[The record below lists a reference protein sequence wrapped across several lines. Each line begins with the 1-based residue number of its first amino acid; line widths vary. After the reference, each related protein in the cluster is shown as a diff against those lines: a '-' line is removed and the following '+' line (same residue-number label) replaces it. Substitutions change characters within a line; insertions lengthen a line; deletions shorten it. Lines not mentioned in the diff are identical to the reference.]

1 MFAFLLILD
10 TQEECSE
17 FETLYENYHGMV
29 YRAAYSVL
37 KDEYIAQDAAQIT
50 FLKIA
55 RKFDRVRSQNVL
67 DEKAYIYRM
76 AINAAKDMLDKEQ
89 HFVNAED
96 DVFEGL
102 IDDDISIEDAII
114 RIENYK
120 ETIALLDD
128 INPSYGEII
137 YLKYFRD
144 LDNQYIG
151 DLLDLKVNAVRV
163 KLHRAINALKEVIR
177 KEAAANE

>member
-1 MFAFLLILD
+1 MLAFLLLLD
-10 TQEECSE
+10 TQEERSE
-17 FETLYENYHGMV
+17 FETLYDNYHMMV
-29 YRAAYSVL
+29 YRAAYSML
-37 KDEYIAQDAAQIT
+37 KDEYLAQDAAQIA

-55 RKFDRVRSQNVL
+55 RKFDKVRSQNVL

-89 HFVNAED
+89 QFMNAED
-96 DVFEGL
+96 DVFECL
-102 IDDDISIEDAII
+102 IDDDVLIEDAII

-144 LDNQYIG
+144 LDNQEIG

>member
-1 MFAFLLILD
+1 MLAFLLLLD
-10 TQEECSE
+10 TQEERSE
-17 FETLYENYHGMV
+17 FETLYDNYHMMV

-37 KDEYIAQDAAQIT
+37 KDEYLAQDAAQIA

-55 RKFDRVRSQNVL
+55 RKFDKVRSQNVL

-89 HFVNAED
+89 QFMNAED
-96 DVFEGL
+96 DVFECL
-102 IDDDISIEDAII
+102 IDDDVLIEDAII

-144 LDNQYIG
+144 LDNQEIG

>member
-1 MFAFLLILD
+1 M
-10 TQEECSE
+10 
-17 FETLYENYHGMV
+17 
-29 YRAAYSVL
+29 
-37 KDEYIAQDAAQIT
+37 
-50 FLKIA
+50 
-55 RKFDRVRSQNVL
+55 
-67 DEKAYIYRM
+67 
-76 AINAAKDMLDKEQ
+76 
-89 HFVNAED
+89 NAED
-96 DVFEGL
+96 DVFECL
-102 IDDDISIEDAII
+102 IDDDVLIEDAII

-144 LDNQYIG
+144 LDNQEIG

>member
-1 MFAFLLILD
+1 MLAFLLLLD
-10 TQEECSE
+10 TQEERSE
-17 FETLYENYHGMV
+17 FETLYYNYHMMV

-37 KDEYIAQDAAQIT
+37 KDEYLAQDAAQIT

-55 RKFDRVRSQNVL
+55 RKYDKIRSQNVL

-89 HFVNAED
+89 QFVNAED
-96 DVFEGL
+96 DVFEEL
-102 IDDDISIEDAII
+102 IDDDVLIEDAII
-114 RIENYK
+114 RIENYS
-120 ETIALLDD
+120 ETIALLDE

-137 YLKYFRD
+137 YLKYFRE
-144 LDNQYIG
+144 LDNQEIG

-163 KLHRAINALKEVIR
+163 KLHRAINALKEVVG
-177 KEAAANE
+177 KELAVNE